1 MPEYDIELTDD
12 EVTYLVIKY
21 LYDQKNLG
29 REYISLSELY
39 EYLGNELPDDE
50 EDMWFAINENGIE
63 HIENLSISRS
73 KYMN

>member
-1 MPEYDIELTDD
+1 MEETELLTDD

-29 REYISLSELY
+29 REYIALSELY
-39 EYLGNELPDDE
+39 EYLGNELPEDE

-63 HIENLSISRS
+63 HIETATVARS

>member
-1 MPEYDIELTDD
+1 MEEELLTDE

-21 LYDQKNLG
+21 LYDQKNMG
-29 REYISLSELY
+29 REYIALSELY
-39 EYLGNELPDDE
+39 KYLGNELPDDE
-50 EDMWFAINENGIE
+50 EDMWFAINDKGIE

>member
-1 MPEYDIELTDD
+1 MEEELLTDE

-21 LYDQKNLG
+21 LYDQKNMG
-29 REYISLSELY
+29 REYIALSELY

-50 EDMWFAINENGIE
+50 EDMWFAINDKGIE
-63 HIENLSISRS
+63 HIENLSVNRS